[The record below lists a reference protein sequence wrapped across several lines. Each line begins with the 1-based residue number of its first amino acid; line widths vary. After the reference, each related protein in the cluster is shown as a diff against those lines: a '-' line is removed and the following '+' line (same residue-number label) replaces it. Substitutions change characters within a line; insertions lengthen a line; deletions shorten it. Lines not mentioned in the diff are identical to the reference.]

1 MQHLIKNSLKNQPRD
16 VTGGSEVWGGMI
28 PGYNLAN
35 YILGIFSVPIETFL
49 RRDFGERYYTK
60 ANFIAGF
67 IVLILFNTITS
78 LIGSLLGLLNPLSWF
93 SHGDS
98 APASWMGGILKW
110 YFLFG
115 MAHFLTIWVRDIL
128 GKSRHSYDSGTGWF
142 RFIGKAIYWVM
153 NKACNLLIRFV
164 ADFALRNT
172 KKNYSIACQ
181 FSETR
186 IPSQSDT
193 LNPLLFFS

>member
-1 MQHLIKNSLKNQPRD
+1 
-16 VTGGSEVWGGMI
+16 
-28 PGYNLAN
+28 
-35 YILGIFSVPIETFL
+35 
-49 RRDFGERYYTK
+49 
-60 ANFIAGF
+60 
-67 IVLILFNTITS
+67 VLILFNTITS